1 MGKISSITLA
11 IVAALLAISLYQIY
25 KSRRENLT
33 GDARVQ
39 ELQDKYCHTRSDTR
53 KVKLA
58 DRIWAIDP
66 NWEPPC

>member
-1 MGKISSITLA
+1 MGKLTTISLGLAAAILA
-11 IVAALLAISLYQIY
+11 IALYHMY

-39 ELQDKYCHTRSDTR
+39 ELQDKYCHTRSETR

-58 DRIWAIDP
+58 DRIWAINPD
-66 NWEPPC
+66 WEPPC